1 MICVFLAL
9 LLFPNAGYGGKK
21 DRKKGQDRQ
30 LVLVDETAFKKKVDE
45 LMKSDT
51 YKELDK
57 MQQSL
62 IRTFVETLAQKYAE
76 DFTFDRSEQGVQAS
90 LDSLD
95 DLVKQRDAAEAAN
108 AGLRQECEDLET
120 KKSILEKQLADLQAS
135 LDQKDK
141 ELARNDQF
149 LGGELKKKDQEW
161 AEKLAEKEKEVVR
174 LKQEVIDA
182 QTEGS
187 RAIKMVNDMSAALEN
202 NLQVARESSLHEL
215 DPSFYAK
222 LKASFDA
229 VSPIL
234 AQLDSQKER
243 SLRKGVDEMA
253 DLDAFRA
260 VVADADALFSSQ
272 YEKDRRTRLLDRLK
286 SLDKKKKVLSGKQ
299 AEEWKLYRQGLD
311 QEGYGFHVYH
321 FKQLM
326 LGLKSQRS
334 LSSPGVLDQSVTKL
348 NAFRKEHESAPDWP
362 LMVTLQRA
370 VNELSAF
377 LKLDARGQIPVAL
390 ADSDQ
395 FKSKLQ
401 SIWSIV
407 ENSEL

>member
-9 LLFPNAGYGGKK
+9 LLFPNPGYGGKK

-76 DFTFDRSEQGVQAS
+76 DFTFDRSEQGIQAS

-95 DLVKQRDAAEAAN
+95 DLVKQRDAADAAN

-120 KKSILEKQLADLQAS
+120 KKSVLEKQLADLQAS

-141 ELARNDQF
+141 DLAKNDRL
-149 LGGELKKKDQEW
+149 LGDELKKKDQEW

-202 NLQVARESSLHEL
+202 DIQVARESSLQEL

-311 QEGYGFHVYH
+311 QEGYGF
-321 FKQLM
+321 
-326 LGLKSQRS
+326 
-334 LSSPGVLDQSVTKL
+334 SS
-348 NAFRKEHESAPDWP
+348 
-362 LMVTLQRA
+362 
-370 VNELSAF
+370 
-377 LKLDARGQIPVAL
+377 
-390 ADSDQ
+390 
-395 FKSKLQ
+395 
-401 SIWSIV
+401 
-407 ENSEL
+407 

>member
-9 LLFPNAGYGGKK
+9 LLFPTAGYGGKK
-21 DRKKGQDRQ
+21 DRKKVQDRQ
-30 LVLVDETAFKKKVDE
+30 LVLVDDSAFKKKVEE

-57 MQQSL
+57 TQQAL
-62 IRTFVETLAQKYAE
+62 IRTFVETLAQKYAD
-76 DFTFDRSEQGVQAS
+76 DFTFERSEQGIQAS

-120 KKSILEKQLADLQAS
+120 KKSLLEKQLAGLQAS

-141 ELARNDQF
+141 ELAQNDRI
-149 LGGELKKKDQEW
+149 LGDELKKKDQEW
-161 AEKLAEKEKEVVR
+161 AEKLAEKEKEVER
-174 LKQEVIDA
+174 LNKEVSDA

-187 RAIKMVNDMSAALEN
+187 RAIKVVNDLSATLDKDILA
-202 NLQVARESSLHEL
+202 ARESSLHAL

-272 YEKDRRTRLLDRLK
+272 YDRDKRTRLLDRLK

-326 LGLKSQRS
+326 VGLKSQRS
-334 LSSPGVLDQSVTKL
+334 LSSPGVFDQSLAKL
-348 NAFRKEHESAPDWP
+348 NAYRKEHESAPDWP
-362 LMVTLQRA
+362 LMVNLQRA
-370 VNELSAF
+370 VNELSTF
-377 LKLDARGQIPVAL
+377 LKKDARGQIPDAL
-390 ADSDQ
+390 ADSNQ
-395 FKSKLQ
+395 FMSKLQ